1 MPNSTVTNVDLGA
14 VEVEGAVCLDDV
26 VAFAGADSFAA
37 GTILARDSVS
47 EKLVLFVKGGSTNE
61 NGIPK
66 AVLTYGIESSG
77 VGDVRARVLVRGQV
91 NRDRL
96 IIDADGDGSNV
107 DDVVIDQLRN
117 YGIVASPVEQL
128 AQLDNQ

>member
-1 MPNSTVTNVDLGA
+1 MANVTSSNVDLGA
-14 VEVEGAVCLDDV
+14 IAVKDAVFSDELV
-26 VAFAGADSFAA
+26 NFASGDAFAA
-37 GTILARDSVS
+37 GTILARHSS
-47 EKLVLFVKGGSTNE
+47 NNKLILFVKGGNSNG

-66 AVLTYGIESSG
+66 AVLAYPIERANA
-77 VGDVRARVLVRGQV
+77 GDVTARVLVRGQV

-96 IIDADGDGSNV
+96 IIDADGDGSNI
-107 DDVVIDQLRN
+107 DEVVLDQLRA

>member
-1 MPNSTVTNVDLGA
+1 MANSTINNVDLGA
-14 VEVEGAVCLDDV
+14 VAIKDAIFLDEVVNFSGGDTY
-26 VAFAGADSFAA
+26 AA
-37 GTILARDSVS
+37 GTIMARHSGNN
-47 EKLVLFVKGGSTNE
+47 KLIPFVKGGNSNG

-66 AVLTYGIESSG
+66 AVLTYPVERANA
-77 VGDVRARVLVRGQV
+77 GDVTARALVRGHV

-96 IIDADGDGSNV
+96 IIDADGDGSNI
-107 DDVVIDQLRN
+107 DDVVLDQLRA

>member
-1 MPNSTVTNVDLGA
+1 MADPIVTNVDLGSVIHSNA
-14 VEVEGAVCLDDV
+14 MHRDELLTL
-26 VAFAGADSFAA
+26 AGADVIAE

-47 EKLVLFVKGGSTNE
+47 GKLVLFVKGGSTNE

-66 AVLTYGIESSG
+66 AVTTYEDSISG
-77 VGDVRARVLVRGQV
+77 AGDLSIRAMISGNVRKE
-91 NRDRL
+91 RL

-107 DDVVIDQLRN
+107 DNAVVDQLRD
-117 YGIVASPVEQL
+117 YSIVSVDVQEL